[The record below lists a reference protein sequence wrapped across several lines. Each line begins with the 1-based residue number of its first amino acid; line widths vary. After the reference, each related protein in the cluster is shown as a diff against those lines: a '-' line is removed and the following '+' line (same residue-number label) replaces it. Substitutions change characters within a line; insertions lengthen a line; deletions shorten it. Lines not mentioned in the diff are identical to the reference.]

1 MVCATYCTAQRRR
14 PRAALISQMVA
25 PGCPPAALSD
35 CNSLQHGSM
44 NEQNAKMDI
53 IVLVVLGNRDFYPI
67 RFRAKIAFFDFES
80 NIVTTLVIW
89 FRSNPVMN

>member
-1 MVCATYCTAQRRR
+1 
-14 PRAALISQMVA
+14 
-25 PGCPPAALSD
+25 
-35 CNSLQHGSM
+35 M